1 MRSRTALI
9 CFLVIALGGTLVAS
23 APAQAP
29 DRIALKP
36 EVETFIDRMGAEHG
50 FDVERLRATFALLKP
65 HEGVIKAFNAPATAK
80 PWHEFRALFLTPL
93 RIEGG
98 VAFWRDNAEV
108 LARAKSV
115 YGVPEEVI
123 VAIIGVESIYGRRT
137 GNFRVIDSLYTL
149 GFEGPR
155 RTEFFRSELE
165 QFLLLTREN
174 GLETLETKG
183 SFAGAMGMPQFISS
197 SYRNYA
203 VDFSGDGRID
213 LWNDTA
219 DVVGSVANYL
229 KRFGWEADQ
238 RVTVPARLTV
248 GDVQHLVELGVKP
261 HLTVSEMKMRGI
273 DALEEL
279 PPDQLAGVF
288 TLEIPQ
294 GVEHWLS
301 FNNFYVITRYNRS
314 KNYAM
319 AVHQLAIAL
328 TQARQQAGEA
338 SQTVSTAN

>member
-1 MRSRTALI
+1 MNVRAALHPLLFLSLGGALI
-9 CFLVIALGGTLVAS
+9 AS
-23 APAQAP
+23 VPAQAP
-29 DRIALKP
+29 DQVTLKP
-36 EVETFIDRMGAEHG
+36 EVETFIDRMRSEHG
-50 FDVERLRATFALLKP
+50 FEVEQLRATFAQLKP
-65 HEGVIKAFNAPATAK
+65 HDGVIKAFNAPATSR

-98 VAFWRDNAEV
+98 VAFWRDNAEL
-108 LARAKSV
+108 LARAKAI

-137 GNFRVIDSLYTL
+137 GSFRVIDSLYTL

-155 RTEFFRSELE
+155 RTDFFRSELE

-174 GLETLETKG
+174 GLDLLETKG

-197 SYRNYA
+197 SYRSYA
-203 VDFSGDGRID
+203 VDFNGDGKID

-229 KRFGWEADQ
+229 RRFGWTAEQ

-248 GDVQHLVELGVKP
+248 GDVQHLVDSGLKP
-261 HLTVSEMKMRGI
+261 HLTVSEMKLRGI
-273 DALEEL
+273 DALEEV

-288 TLEIPQ
+288 TLENPQ
-294 GVEHWLS
+294 GIEHWLS
-301 FNNFYVITRYNRS
+301 LNNFYVITRYNRS

-319 AVHQLAIAL
+319 AVHQLAVAL
-328 TQARQQAGEA
+328 AQARQQAHSA
-338 SQTVSTAN
+338 PQPVSAAN